1 MKLNHLSI
9 GQRLGLLAAILLL
22 ATLFIGIRGLT
33 VNADGLTQNQ
43 HIMATE
49 QTIAESIDTARN
61 AQVQFKIQ
69 VQEWKNTLLRGT
81 QGQEKFNQYRDAFV
95 KQSQKT
101 QALLGQLSTLLPRIG
116 MSNSEVLK
124 TRALHSE
131 LEQHYLNALQQY
143 NIQDS
148 GSAHRVDSLVT
159 GIDREPTRMIDDM
172 VAATLKQ
179 AVLIREQSNA
189 RNQHLYEQTRMM
201 LLLAMGLTLLA
212 GFMITLW
219 LISSIT
225 RPLAQAVSIARAVA
239 AGDLQT
245 PIIVS
250 GRDETAEL
258 MHALQEMN
266 GNLTRIVSGVRSG
279 TETIAAASSE
289 IAVGSRELST
299 RNEAQASAIVQTA
312 ASMEE
317 LTSVV
322 KNNAENSRIA
332 SDISIEACAVASH
345 GGEVVE
351 QVVRSMSDIHQFS
364 TQISN
369 IISVIDG
376 IAFQTNILA
385 LNAAVEAARA
395 GSEGRGFAVVA
406 AEVRALAQRSATAA
420 KEIGTL
426 IDSSVTR
433 INEGN
438 SLVKVAGSAME
449 EIVSSVQRV
458 SQLVETI
465 SMASGEQSSGIDQ
478 VNVAVVHMDAATQQN
493 ATLSQASAAAAQ
505 AMQQQAEQ
513 LLEMVRVFK
522 LREV

>member
-33 VNADGLTQNQ
+33 VNTDGLKQNQ

-81 QGQEKFNQYRDAFV
+81 QGQDKFNKYRDAFV
-95 KQSQKT
+95 MQSQKT
-101 QALLGQLSTLLPRIG
+101 EELLTRLSTLLPQIG
-116 MSNSEVLK
+116 MSNTEVLK
-124 TRALHSE
+124 TRTLHAE
-131 LEQHYLNALQQY
+131 LEQHYLSALQQY
-143 NIQDS
+143 NVQDA
-148 GSAHRVDSLVT
+148 GSPHRVDTLVA
-159 GIDREPTRMIDDM
+159 GIDREPTRMIDEM
-172 VAATLKQ
+172 VSATLKQ
-179 AVLIREQSNA
+179 AVLIRQQSDA
-189 RNQHLYEQTRMM
+189 RTQHLYEQTRLM

-212 GFMITLW
+212 GFLITWW
-219 LISSIT
+219 LIRSIT
-225 RPLAQAVSIARAVA
+225 RPLAQAVIIARAVA
-239 AGDLQT
+239 SGDLQT
-245 PIIVS
+245 QIIVT

-258 MHALQEMN
+258 MNALHEMN

-289 IAVGSRELST
+289 IATGSRELST

-332 SDISIEACAVASH
+332 SNISAEAFGVASH

-351 QVVRSMSDIHQFS
+351 QVVKTMSEIHQFS
-364 TQISN
+364 TEISN
-369 IISVIDG
+369 IIGVIDS

-406 AEVRALAQRSATAA
+406 AEVRALAQRSATAS

-426 IDSSVTR
+426 IDSSVAR
-433 INEGN
+433 INQGN

-449 EIVSSVQRV
+449 EIVTSVQRV

-465 SMASGEQSSGIDQ
+465 SLASGEQSSGIDQ

-522 LREV
+522 LREK

>member
-9 GQRLGLLAAILLL
+9 GQRLGMLATILLL
-22 ATLFIGIRGLT
+22 ATVFIGMRGLT
-33 VNADGLTQNQ
+33 VNADGLTQNKKL
-43 HIMATE
+43 MATE

-81 QGQEKFNQYRDAFV
+81 SGQDKFDKYRDAFV
-95 KQSQKT
+95 MQSQKT
-101 QALLGQLSTLLPRIG
+101 QTLLKQLGTLLPQIG
-116 MSNSEVLK
+116 LSNEEVQK
-124 TRALHSE
+124 TIALHAE
-131 LEQHYLNALQQY
+131 LEQNYLSALAQY
-143 NIQDS
+143 NIQDIN
-148 GSAHRVDSLVT
+148 SARHVDGLVA
-159 GIDREPTRMIDDM
+159 GIDREPTRMIDEM
-172 VAATLKQ
+172 VSATLKQ
-179 AVLIREQSNA
+179 SALIRQQSDA
-189 RNQHLYEQTRMM
+189 HNQHLYQQTRMM

-212 GFMITLW
+212 GFIITWW
-219 LISSIT
+219 LIRSIT
-225 RPLAQAVSIARAVA
+225 RPLAQAVLIARAVA
-239 AGDLQT
+239 SGDLQT
-245 PIIVS
+245 AIIVS

-258 MHALQEMN
+258 MNALQEMN

-332 SDISIEACAVASH
+332 SDISIEACAVASQ

-351 QVVRSMSDIHQFS
+351 QVVQTMSDIHQFS

-395 GSEGRGFAVVA
+395 GTEGRGFAVVA

-449 EIVSSVQRV
+449 EIVSSVKRV
-458 SQLVETI
+458 SQLIETI
-465 SMASGEQSSGIDQ
+465 SMASSEQSSGIDQ

-505 AMQQQAEQ
+505 SMQQQAEQ

-522 LREV
+522 LREE